1 MYVHNMYINTACHQY
16 RVCFLCCTYVF
27 VHNFTMSEFYEAQ
40 TKIKQNYRLPR
51 TIDSRQEIFSNSDA
65 RDRHRKLYLFRDM
78 IGASVNLALRDKSCC
93 MDTSFLNRFLYAKK
107 FDCEAAL
114 DLLIKYLLYKENNKH
129 ILQKLSIFD
138 ENIQT
143 SLRDGNP
150 SVLKQRD
157 RKGRKVLT
165 FAAANWDTNK
175 YSMEDVFR
183 ALLLSFDKLLEN
195 VENQAL
201 GFVVIV
207 DWTNFTYKQS
217 THISAKTLKLMIEGL
232 QDCMPVKFKGIHFI
246 GQPWYVDVVL
256 RVIKPFLNEK
266 IKRRLLVH
274 GTNLTTL
281 HSMVSKDILPPD
293 LGGEG
298 PAINTLDWY
307 HYLLESS
314 QNCESRK
321 SYRLIEATVYSKT
334 ADWHK
339 QDSGCEAKKI
349 ESNETLIEN
358 INQIS

>member
-1 MYVHNMYINTACHQY
+1 MCVDFKMT
-16 RVCFLCCTYVF
+16 
-27 VHNFTMSEFYEAQ
+27 EFIEVQ
-40 TKIKQNYRLPR
+40 IQKNLNHRLTR
-51 TIDSRQEIFSNSDA
+51 SIDSRQEIFGNSDT
-65 RDRHRKLYLFRDM
+65 RDRHRKLDLFRDM

-93 MDTSFLNRFLYAKK
+93 MDINFLNRFLYAKK
-107 FDCEAAL
+107 FNCEAAL
-114 DLLIKYLLYKENNKH
+114 DLLIKYLLFKENNKH

-183 ALLLSFDKLLEN
+183 ALLLSLDKLLEN

-217 THISAKTLKLMIEGL
+217 KHISAKTLKLMIECL
-232 QDCMPVKFKGIHFI
+232 QDCMPAKFKGIHFI
-246 GQPWYVDVVL
+246 GQPWYVDVMLKV
-256 RVIKPFLNEK
+256 VKPFLNDK

-274 GTNLTTL
+274 GTNLTSL
-281 HSMVSKDILPPD
+281 HNMVSKDILPPD

-314 QNCESRK
+314 QNSELRK

-334 ADWHK
+334 ADWQK
-339 QDSGCEAKKI
+339 PVAIANGTQKI
-349 ESNETLIEN
+349 ESNGTLIN
-358 INQIS
+358 IKQIS

>member
-1 MYVHNMYINTACHQY
+1 MSK
-16 RVCFLCCTYVF
+16 LCDV
-27 VHNFTMSEFYEAQ
+27 Q
-40 TKIKQNYRLPR
+40 IKRQQNCRLPR
-51 TIDSRQEIFSNSDA
+51 TIDSRQEIFGNDI
-65 RDRHRKLYLFRDM
+65 RDRHGKLDLFREM

-93 MDTSFLNRFLYAKK
+93 MDTNFLNRFLYATK

-114 DLLIKYLLYKENNKH
+114 DLLIKYLLFKENNKH
-129 ILQKLSIFD
+129 ILQRLSIFD

-165 FAAANWDTNK
+165 FAAANWDVNK
-175 YSMEDVFR
+175 YSSDDVFR
-183 ALLLSFDKLLEN
+183 AMLLSLDKLLEN

-217 THISAKTLKLMIEGL
+217 THLSPKLLKLMIECL
-232 QDCMPVKFKGIHFI
+232 QNCMPVKFKGIHFI
-246 GQPWYVDVVL
+246 GQPWYVKIAIN
-256 RVIKPFLNEK
+256 VIKPFLNDK
-266 IKRRLLVH
+266 TNKRLLVH

-281 HSMVSKDILPPD
+281 HSMVSKYILPPD

-314 QNCESRK
+314 QNCELRK

-334 ADWHK
+334 ADGQK
-339 QDSGCEAKKI
+339 PESEMEAKKI
-349 ESNETLIEN
+349 ESNGNLIKE

>member
-1 MYVHNMYINTACHQY
+1 
-16 RVCFLCCTYVF
+16 
-27 VHNFTMSEFYEAQ
+27 MSEFFEGRIANV
-40 TKIKQNYRLPR
+40 TNLPISRTVRTRQNV
-51 TIDSRQEIFSNSDA
+51 FSNDDK
-65 RDRHRKLYLFRDM
+65 RDRHRKLDIFCDM

-93 MDTSFLNRFLYAKK
+93 MDRNFLQRFLYAKK
-107 FDCEAAL
+107 FDCDAAL
-114 DLLIKYLLYKENNKH
+114 DLLIKYLLFKENNTY

-138 ENIQT
+138 EHIQI

-165 FAAANWDTNK
+165 FAASNWDTSK
-175 YSMEDVFR
+175 YSMEDVYR
-183 ALLLSFDKLLEN
+183 AMLLTLDKLLEN

-217 THISAKTLKLMIEGL
+217 AYLSPKTLKLMIECL
-232 QDCMPVKFKGIHFI
+232 QDCMPAKFKGIHFI
-246 GQPWYVDVVL
+246 GQPWYVDIAL
-256 RVIKPFLNEK
+256 TMIKPFLNDK
-266 IKRRLLVH
+266 IKRRFLVH

-281 HSMVSKDILPPD
+281 HNMISKDILPPD

-314 QNCESRK
+314 QNFETPK

-334 ADWHK
+334 LAQNQQQSDAEK
-339 QDSGCEAKKI
+339 ERNTF
-349 ESNETLIEN
+349 ESNGTLVKS